1 MNMTGYLQV
10 YIEYIHVS
18 NIHIEVD
25 QWPCNIKQLK
35 MTAEPFTLLL
45 V

>member
-1 MNMTGYLQV
+1 MTEYLQV
-10 YIEYIHVS
+10 YTENIHVS

-25 QWPCNIKQLK
+25 QWPFNIKQLK
-35 MTAEPFTLLL
+35 MTAEHFTLLL